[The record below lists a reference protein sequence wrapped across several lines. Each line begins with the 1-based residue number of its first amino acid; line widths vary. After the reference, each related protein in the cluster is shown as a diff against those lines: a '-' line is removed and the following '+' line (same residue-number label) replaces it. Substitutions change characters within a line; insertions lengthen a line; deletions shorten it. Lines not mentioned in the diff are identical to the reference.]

1 MTYQVLPKV
10 SLSIS
15 PLLNHFS
22 LVPRTWAMCHFLN
35 TPVPTSWLYFFPLS
49 EMPFMN
55 ALLFAEVLLVLVGLT
70 QVPSLPRGP
79 LRFNWLEFSFS
90 SQFFQDTLTALI
102 ITSSVPQEDHHPLEG
117 NAGFGIFWKG
127 SQPSPAE
134 SIQKTLQ
141 TIGNRQLSPGLRQ
154 REQTLDTHLSRSL
167 CCRS

>member
-35 TPVPTSWLYFFPLS
+35 TPTSWLYFFPLS

-55 ALLFAEVLLVLVGLT
+55 ALLFAEVLLVLLGLT

-90 SQFFQDTLTALI
+90 SQFFQDTLDCLDHNKLCPSGR
-102 ITSSVPQEDHHPLEG
+102 SSPLG
-117 NAGFGIFWKG
+117 
-127 SQPSPAE
+127 
-134 SIQKTLQ
+134 
-141 TIGNRQLSPGLRQ
+141 RQ
-154 REQTLDTHLSRSL
+154 RWVWNLLERLSAFPS
-167 CCRS
+167 